1 MQTVKCLLQGGVRL
15 SSVCYKVVSDCLLQ
29 GGVRLSAARW
39 CQTVKCSTRGVCTL
53 CLETYLQTIGQNPQ
67 QPHPNINA
75 IPASDSEMIGFSTR
89 EKTKVDNTM
98 SELRNYGCVCMC
110 VCAWVCTKKKS
121 SLTLFFFIQFF
132 VCPKDIPRAGVGS
145 HLEQRPIGSGI
156 HSRLGLTTPV
166 QTSRPGSSVKSR
178 LEWVAL

>member
-1 MQTVKCLLQGGVRL
+1 MVGNLLQGGAD
-15 SSVCYKVVSDCLLQ
+15 CQVSAARWCQTVKCLLQ

-110 VCAWVCTKKKS
+110 VCA
-121 SLTLFFFIQFF
+121 
-132 VCPKDIPRAGVGS
+132 
-145 HLEQRPIGSGI
+145 
-156 HSRLGLTTPV
+156 
-166 QTSRPGSSVKSR
+166 
-178 LEWVAL
+178 